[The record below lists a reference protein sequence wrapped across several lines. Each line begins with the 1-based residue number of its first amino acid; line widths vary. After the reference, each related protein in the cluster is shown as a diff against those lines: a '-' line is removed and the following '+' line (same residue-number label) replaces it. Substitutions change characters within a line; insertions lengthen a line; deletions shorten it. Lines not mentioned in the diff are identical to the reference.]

1 MKETVILG
9 EFNSLNEGMEYMN
22 NTNDKFIF
30 IVDNIIYSIDGVE
43 LTAEEALQFTTD
55 DTLKTL
61 DINTM
66 LYEICPT
73 PTEGQLF
80 IKNNILF
87 YLNYGY

>member
-66 LYEICPT
+66 LYEICSI

>member
-9 EFNSLNEGMEYMN
+9 EFNSLVEGMEYMN

-30 IVDNIIYSIDGVE
+30 IVGNIIYSIDGVE
-43 LTAEEALQFTTD
+43 LTTEETLKFITD

-66 LYEICPT
+66 TYEIYPT

>member
-9 EFNSLNEGMEYMN
+9 EFSSLIEGMEYMN

-30 IVDNIIYSIDGVE
+30 IVGNTIYSVDGVE
-43 LTAEEALQFTTD
+43 LTTEETLKFITD
-55 DTLKTL
+55 DTLKTI

-66 LYEICPT
+66 LYQIYPT